1 MVLLVKVIML
11 VGVVPPALLYDLM
24 QICDL
29 ILCMDKLV
37 AHLIVLILP
46 VYTLLTLHFAKIK
59 LNFRKNNH
67 DNTYLRAFQ
76 R

>member
-11 VGVVPPALLYDLM
+11 VGVVPPALLYDFM

-46 VYTLLTLHFAKIK
+46 ISTLLTLHLKNQIK
-59 LNFRKNNH
+59 FPQKY
-67 DNTYLRAFQ
+67 DTYLRAFQ
-76 R
+76 C